1 LALLGNESSHSLAV
15 AINSCDIYLFPWQK
29 KKIECDVNVELDK
42 VELGV
47 CCKRL
52 KGHTDTVLCLASYKN
67 VLISSSKVRS
77 LLFLLPLKCIAIYT
91 YIYIYIILYLGSQHQ
106 SLVIL

>member
-29 KKIECDVNVELDK
+29 KKIECDIELDK

-52 KGHTDTVLCLASYKN
+52 KGHTDSVLCLASYKN
-67 VLISSSKVRS
+67 LLISSSKVRS
-77 LLFLLPLKCIAIYT
+77 ILFLLPLKCIAL
-91 YIYIYIILYLGSQHQ
+91 YIYISNFVFRITALEYGHI
-106 SLVIL
+106 VM

>member
-1 LALLGNESSHSLAV
+1 MGNQNSHSLAV

-29 KKIECDVNVELDK
+29 KKFENDDVGERDK

-52 KGHTDTVLCLASYKN
+52 EGHTDTVISLISNKN
-67 VLISSSKVRS
+67 LLISSSKVR
-77 LLFLLPLKCIAIYT
+77 L
-91 YIYIYIILYLGSQHQ
+91 
-106 SLVIL
+106 

>member
-1 LALLGNESSHSLAV
+1 MGNESSRSLAV

-29 KKIECDVNVELDK
+29 KKIESIDNVELDK

-52 KGHTDTVLCLASYKN
+52 EGHTDTVLCLTSHKN
-67 VLISSSKVRS
+67 LLISSSKV
-77 LLFLLPLKCIAIYT
+77 
-91 YIYIYIILYLGSQHQ
+91 
-106 SLVIL
+106 